1 MHTPSR
7 TLGSGFI
14 ALTVAAFALAGCGN
28 GDDSDGMPSTMPGM
42 THPSAAPSSAAR
54 SDFNDADVTFL
65 QMMYPHH
72 AQAVEMADLALARSQ
87 DPRILELAARIKAA
101 QGPEMEQIS
110 SLLQQF
116 GKPAPSA
123 APMGH
128 DMPGM
133 MSQEQMAELK
143 TMSGAEFDRMWLTM
157 MIDHH
162 SGAIEMAKT
171 EQADGT
177 NADTK
182 RIADVVVSS
191 QQSEIDQM
199 KDILGQ
205 N

>member
-1 MHTPSR
+1 MV
-7 TLGSGFI
+7 
-14 ALTVAAFALAGCGN
+14 ALTVAAFALVGCGN
-28 GDDSDGMPSTMPGM
+28 RDDSEEMPSTMPGM
-42 THPSAAPSSAAR
+42 THSTAGPSSAAR

-87 DPRILELAARIKAA
+87 DPRVLDLAARIKAA

-110 SLLQQF
+110 ALLQQF

-123 APMGH
+123 DHMGQ

-162 SGAIEMAKT
+162 SGAVEMAKT
-171 EQADGT
+171 EQANGT

-182 RIADVVVSS
+182 KIADAVVSS

-199 KDILGQ
+199 KDILG
-205 N
+205 